1 MPEWVAETFSPP
13 VRGTTNIEMKLAVI
27 TTTFGLALAMCA
39 GAAEGTA
46 PAKPAADSGPVKTP
60 KEKNSYMLGMNLG
73 KQLKQNYVDLDYDVY
88 MRGLK
93 DAIGGKELLNEEQ
106 FREAM
111 MAFQQD
117 VREKMM
123 AKRKAE
129 ADKAKKAGE
138 DFLAENKKKE
148 GIVTTDSGLQY
159 KVETKGTGKKPTT
172 GDTVVCHYRG
182 TLIDGTEFDSSY
194 KRGQPAEFPVTGVI
208 KGWTEALQL
217 MPVGSKWKLFI
228 PSNLAYG
235 ENGSPP
241 KIAGGAALI
250 FDIELIDIKPTP
262 PPAALGTP
270 TLPATPGNP
279 GTAPAAQ
286 PKK

>member
-1 MPEWVAETFSPP
+1 MDETFSTPP
-13 VRGTTNIEMKLAVI
+13 VAQTTIEMKLVVI
-27 TTTFGLALAMCA
+27 TTILGVAFATSV
-39 GAAEGTA
+39 GAADA
-46 PAKPAADSGPVKTP
+46 PATKPPAATPKPADPGPFKTP
-60 KEKNSYMLGMNLG
+60 KEKNSYMLGVNLG
-73 KQLKQNYVDLDYDVY
+73 KQLKQNDVDIDYDVY
-88 MRGLK
+88 MQGLK
-93 DAIGGKELLNEEQ
+93 DAIGGQEKLSEDQ

-111 MAFQQD
+111 MAFQQEI
-117 VREKMM
+117 REKSM
-123 AKRKAE
+123 AKRKVE
-129 ADKAKKAGE
+129 SDKARKAGE

-159 KVETKGTGKKPTT
+159 KIDTKGTGKKPTT
-172 GDTVVCHYRG
+172 ADTVVCNYRG

-241 KIAGGAALI
+241 KIPGGAALI
-250 FDIELIDIKPTP
+250 FEIELIEIK
-262 PPAALGTP
+262 
-270 TLPATPGNP
+270 
-279 GTAPAAQ
+279 APAAATE